1 MEFVDKN
8 YWNITP
14 KEAIKLQETI
24 SSLISTENK
33 VNLNNLSVIAA
44 VDVSYYRNLALR
56 KRLQKSIVDYKK
68 REMIDL

>member
-24 SSLISTENK
+24 SSLISTEIK
-33 VNLNNLSVIAA
+33 
-44 VDVSYYRNLALR
+44 
-56 KRLQKSIVDYKK
+56 
-68 REMIDL
+68 